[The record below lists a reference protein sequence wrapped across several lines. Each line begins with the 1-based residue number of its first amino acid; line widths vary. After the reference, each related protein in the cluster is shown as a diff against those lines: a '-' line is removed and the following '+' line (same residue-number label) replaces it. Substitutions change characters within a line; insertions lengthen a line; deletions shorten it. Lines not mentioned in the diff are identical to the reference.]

1 MKPFFEL
8 GLFSSRRGK
17 GGSKSLTGCKEEKL
31 EDVWNKVLFGLTIII
46 SKSLTDWDIGFE
58 KNSKSCLF
66 INGTPGALQG
76 REGRQ
81 KVGQWTKVKERES
94 FWKICIETQKMARTF
109 DGWMEFAVKWDQA
122 VIVENLKTFREKFVE
137 DKHGT
142 ERKCLSMTND
152 L

>member
-66 INGTPGALQG
+66 INGTPGVQ
-76 REGRQ
+76 
-81 KVGQWTKVKERES
+81 
-94 FWKICIETQKMARTF
+94 
-109 DGWMEFAVKWDQA
+109 
-122 VIVENLKTFREKFVE
+122 
-137 DKHGT
+137 
-142 ERKCLSMTND
+142 
-152 L
+152 

>member
-1 MKPFFEL
+1 ML
-8 GLFSSRRGK
+8 VYQWHTRGSI
-17 GGSKSLTGCKEEKL
+17 GEGETIESGTVDKSE
-31 EDVWNKVLFGLTIII
+31 
-46 SKSLTDWDIGFE
+46 
-58 KNSKSCLF
+58 
-66 INGTPGALQG
+66 
-76 REGRQ
+76 R
-81 KVGQWTKVKERES
+81 ERES

>member
-66 INGTPGALQG
+66 INSTPGVQ
-76 REGRQ
+76 
-81 KVGQWTKVKERES
+81 
-94 FWKICIETQKMARTF
+94 
-109 DGWMEFAVKWDQA
+109 
-122 VIVENLKTFREKFVE
+122 
-137 DKHGT
+137 
-142 ERKCLSMTND
+142 
-152 L
+152 